1 MEDINKRVRKLRKA
15 LNMSQEQMGEI
26 LKISKSGVCDI
37 ESGRRKV
44 TESHIIML
52 KNYPGK
58 NISEEWLRYGTGE
71 MYKPIDSILAE
82 ISFGDDE
89 FIKDFLEVYMSLDKN
104 CKEAL
109 KQIMY
114 AMAEKYSKKKE
125 GN

>member
-26 LKISKSGVCDI
+26 LKLSKSGVCDI

-89 FIKDFLEVYMSLDKN
+89 FIKDFLEL
-104 CKEAL
+104 
-109 KQIMY
+109 
-114 AMAEKYSKKKE
+114 
-125 GN
+125 